1 MIWIDHSRDIPEG
14 AHAFLSPSKGSWIR
28 YSVDQLRERWGN
40 HNAAINGTE
49 LHELAATLIRR
60 RIKLKGTHQTF
71 NMYVNDA
78 IGFRLTPE
86 VPLYYSPIC
95 YGTVDTIGYNE
106 KKRFLRIHD
115 LKTGKTTPHME
126 QLFIYAA
133 LFCLEYD
140 VDPFQM
146 DGVETRLY
154 WMDDILK
161 DAPSAEEVRSIMDT
175 IVEFNKQIISWGDEI
190 YV

>member
-1 MIWIDHSRDIPEG
+1 MIWNDHSRDVPEG
-14 AHAFLSPSKGSWIR
+14 AHAFLSPSKSSWIR
-28 YSVDQLRERWGN
+28 YSDEQLRERWGS

-49 LHELAATLIRR
+49 LHELAAQLIRKK
-60 RIKLKGTHQTF
+60 IKLKGTHQTF

-78 IGFRLTPE
+78 IGFHLTPE
-86 VPLYYSPIC
+86 VPLYFSPIC
-95 YGTVDTIGYNE
+95 FGTADAIGYNE

-126 QLFIYAA
+126 QLFIYSA
-133 LFCLEYD
+133 LFCLEYE
-140 VDPFQM
+140 VDPFKM

-154 WMDDILK
+154 WMDDILI
-161 DAPSAEEVRSIMDT
+161 DNPPAEEIKSIMDT
-175 IVEFNKQIISWGDEI
+175 IVDFNKQIISWGDEI